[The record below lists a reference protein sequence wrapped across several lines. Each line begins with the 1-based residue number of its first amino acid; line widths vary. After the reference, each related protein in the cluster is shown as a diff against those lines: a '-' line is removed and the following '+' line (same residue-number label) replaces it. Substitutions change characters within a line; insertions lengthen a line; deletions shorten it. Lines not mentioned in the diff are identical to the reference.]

1 MNKHKQHGGKREG
14 SGRKPGADWN
24 GSGHYE
30 HKVKRVYSITPA
42 NYDWLRSESKHRG
55 VSMAQLVNEAIEQY
69 RTTPPPATGE
79 QEQERGEE

>member
-1 MNKHKQHGGKREG
+1 MTKTHGGPRPG

-30 HKVKRVYSITPA
+30 HKVRRMYSITPA
-42 NYDWLRSESKHRG
+42 NDAWLHSESQRRG
-55 VSMAQLVNEAIEQY
+55 VSMARIVNEAIEQY

-79 QEQERGEE
+79 QGTEREE